1 MEPVRTCLG
10 CRSRA
15 DKSTLL
21 RVVAADGAV
30 IPDPSA
36 TLPGRGAWV
45 HPTTECVEKSIVRKT
60 FGRALR
66 VSSSLATEQILAL
79 VESPRGSTAGESPQT
94 VGTSS
99 EAPQRKG

>member
-10 CRSRA
+10 CRLRA

-21 RVVAADGAV
+21 RVVAAGGAV

-45 HPTTECVEKSIVRKT
+45 HPTTECIEKAIARKT
-60 FGRALR
+60 FGRAFR
-66 VSSSLATEQILAL
+66 VSSALDTEKVRAVALHAT
-79 VESPRGSTAGESPQT
+79 SPET

-99 EAPQRKG
+99 EAPQRTG

>member
-21 RVVAADGAV
+21 RVVAHEGEV
-30 IPDPSA
+30 VPDSSA

-45 HPTTECVEKSIVRKT
+45 HPTPECVEKAVARKA

-66 VSSSLATEQILAL
+66 VTTSLSTEQVRA
-79 VESPRGSTAGESPQT
+79 T
-94 VGTSS
+94 VGISS
-99 EAPQRKG
+99 EVPQRTG